1 VDSGLEGKTALI
13 TGGASGIG
21 LGIAQAL
28 AAEGV
33 DLAIASRNPDPA
45 GLEALRAKGVRVAA
59 IPTDVSREDQVQA
72 MVSEA
77 VRLFGHLDL
86 YVNNAAWTWHQ
97 PITRLETSAWMNTI
111 HTNLSSCLWACREV
125 SRHMIARGEGSILI
139 IGSTAMF
146 TVQYRETAYRIS
158 KTGLKI
164 AMEVLA
170 VELAP
175 YGIRVNMIIPGH
187 FVTRMTA
194 GFQGE
199 PLRKLL
205 GQTPLRRT
213 GRPEEVGPAAVL
225 LLSDKLSS
233 YTTGT
238 FLVIDG
244 GLHLNPLPV
253 YSDAQ
258 ISEMNAI
265 SE

>member
-1 VDSGLEGKTALI
+1 VDSGLKGKTALI

-21 LGIAQAL
+21 LGIAKAL
-28 AAEGV
+28 AGEGV
-33 DLAIASRNPDPA
+33 GLAIASRNPNPDA
-45 GLEALRAKGVRVAA
+45 ISALRALGVQV
-59 IPTDVSREDQVQA
+59 IPIPVDVSREDHVNKMIA
-72 MVSEA
+72 AAIET
-77 VRLFGHLDL
+77 FGHLDL

-97 PITRLETSAWMNTI
+97 PITRLETTAWTDTI
-111 HTNLSSCLWACREV
+111 NTNLSSCLWACREV
-125 SRHMIARGEGSILI
+125 SRHMIARGQGSILI

-164 AMEVLA
+164 AMEVMA

-205 GQTPLRRT
+205 GQVPMRRT
-213 GRPEEVGPAAVL
+213 GQPEEIGPAAVL
-225 LLSDKLSS
+225 LLSDRLSS

-253 YSDAQ
+253 YSDEE
-258 ISEMNAI
+258 IREMNAAG
-265 SE
+265 